1 MDVDANPISCL
12 RGFAEELTG
21 EHRTELF
28 RIADAIQLE
37 LERERAARLPLAFD
51 STAPREVRIAELEI
65 ELCALR
71 NAMPDDSVEKDGE

>member
-1 MDVDANPISCL
+1 MDVDVNPISRL
-12 RGFAEELTG
+12 RCFAEELTG